1 MSRTATRAEAHDAD
15 VFTDMLDLVDDLANS
30 AVRQIVSG
38 EEDFAEHALPPQL
51 LHDVVRANIEAIL
64 RVVAGD
70 ADVGVDAARWA
81 GQVKADHGVPIS
93 GLLHGFRLGGLEI
106 WEWAIARAADGEQA
120 SALLRRSSHFWGTL
134 ERFTTAA
141 AEAYRHVTDDR
152 EQRERVSRRV
162 ALLAVLEGSAAGRG
176 PNGVPGA
183 GAPRALGL
191 PERASYCVV
200 IGEIGAQG
208 ADPLPGIAALLDHAR
223 IRSAWT
229 TELGER
235 IGLVAAVG
243 EADSEGVLR
252 VVGRAATSR
261 VGLSRPFTSLA
272 SAPGAVKEARIA
284 VRCAMPPAGVHRYG
298 SAPIDE
304 FVASHAESAG
314 ELSESVLEALLT
326 GEAGDAALLETLHAW
341 FAADGSTAEAA
352 RQLHC
357 HRNTVLYR
365 MTRIA
370 ELTGRVPT
378 RPVDAAEL
386 YVALRALRLGVT
398 EE

>member
-1 MSRTATRAEAHDAD
+1 MSRTAARVDTHDAD
-15 VFTDMLDLVDDLANS
+15 VFADMLDSVDDLTDA
-30 AVRQIVSG
+30 AVRKIISG
-38 EEDFAEHALPPQL
+38 EEDFAGNALPSQL
-51 LHDVVRANIEAIL
+51 LRDVVRANIEAIL
-64 RVVAGD
+64 RVVSGD
-70 ADVGVDAARWA
+70 PDIGVDAARWA
-81 GQVKADHGVPIS
+81 GRVKADHGVPIS

-141 AEAYRHVTDDR
+141 ADAYRYVTDDR
-152 EQRERVSRRV
+152 ERREQVSRRV
-162 ALLAVLEGSAAGRG
+162 ALLAVLEGSAAARG
-176 PNGVPGA
+176 TAGVPSS
-183 GAPRALGL
+183 LGL

-200 IGEIGAQG
+200 VGEIGTQG
-208 ADPLPGIAALLDHAR
+208 ADPLPGVATLLGNAQ

-243 EADSEGVLR
+243 EADTEGVLR
-252 VVGRAATSR
+252 IVDGAATTR

-272 SAPGAVKEARIA
+272 AAPGAVKEARIA
-284 VRCAMPPAGVHRYG
+284 VRCAMPPKGVHRYG
-298 SAPIDE
+298 NAPIDA
-304 FVASHAESAG
+304 FVATHTESAA
-314 ELSESVLEALLT
+314 ELSENVLAGLLT
-326 GEAGDAALLETLHAW
+326 GGGGDAALLDTIHAW

-365 MTRIA
+365 MARIA

-378 RPVDAAEL
+378 RPVDAVEL
-386 YVALRALRLGVT
+386 YVALRALRLAGNPG
-398 EE
+398 